1 MYCVNAPPT
10 SGPAASP
17 IWQPPSIIPINAGRF
32 SIGAD
37 AAIIVMAPFCSPELP
52 MPATARPTMNIKDEV
67 AMPQTSDPSKKTS
80 KKDRKVHCRVS
91 QLSRPLALYQQVIT
105 FDLK

>member
-1 MYCVNAPPT
+1 M
-10 SGPAASP
+10 
-17 IWQPPSIIPINAGRF
+17 PINAGRF

-37 AAIIVMAPFCSPELP
+37 AAIMVMAPFCNPELP
-52 MPATARPTMNIKDEV
+52 MPATARPTMNITDEV

-80 KKDRKVHCRVS
+80 KKDRNVHCRVS
-91 QLSRPLALYQQVIT
+91 QLSRSLALYQEVIT

>member
-1 MYCVNAPPT
+1 
-10 SGPAASP
+10 
-17 IWQPPSIIPINAGRF
+17 
-32 SIGAD
+32 
-37 AAIIVMAPFCSPELP
+37 
-52 MPATARPTMNIKDEV
+52 MNIKDEV